1 MKRKIIMLITVIL
14 IIALCTGCGK
24 KVKNEEELLADLIA
38 DSSFYMVEGSEVS
51 DLSVIK
57 RLTDE
62 DNKTDKVYVSINID
76 HEAATATQAYIMD
89 YTCYNEG
96 WLLDDIEEYYGDEV
110 EWTTVPKGVPT
121 NEQIMEALI
130 VYSNSQIDASYADQ
144 YISEELTH
152 TYFFEEGKYYTEIYS
167 GDMVSESEYSCFV
180 RTYRNFDYMEVREE
194 QLLRFV
200 FDYYSYEWYLYDD
213 EIIWI
218 HGDTYID
225 GTWRVPT
232 NGATLQFDMNM
243 GSYGPDAYV
252 EYDAVCTIDDEIIGY
267 SFRLPLPSTK
277 SIDASWDNIGDIIWG
292 PVSLYIEVA
301 PDMIWCYDNFYDYG
315 FELEPIDLDGTP
327 SALESTGIV
336 DMSTDEEAEP
346 YREMARNVLNA
357 VFVEPDVSY
366 IKEMWHPTI
375 TEGLSWI
382 EEIIFTGEYQ
392 ATSLTH
398 TYTQVV
404 SSDNQ
409 DDYYAQDYFEY
420 LKEAGCNA
428 NELIFSSFYLEL
440 WSEGD
445 VEYEDIGV
453 IFAKEGEQ
461 IYVIAIDG

>member
-1 MKRKIIMLITVIL
+1 MKRKMLIFITAIL
-14 IIALCTGCGK
+14 IAVLFAGCGN
-24 KVKNEEELLADLIA
+24 KVKNEEDLLVDLVA
-38 DSSFYMVEGSEVS
+38 DSSFYMVEGSEVTE
-51 DLSVIK
+51 LSIIK

-62 DNKTDKVYVSINID
+62 ENKTDKVYVSINID
-76 HEAATATQAYIMD
+76 HEAATATQAYIMY

-110 EWTTVPKGVPT
+110 EWATVPKGAPT

-130 VYSNSQIDASYADQ
+130 AYSNSQIDASYADQ

-180 RTYRNFDYMEVREE
+180 TTYRNFDYMEVREE
-194 QLLRFV
+194 QLLRFM

-218 HGDTYID
+218 HGDAYID
-225 GTWRVPT
+225 GTWQVPT
-232 NGATLQFDMNM
+232 NGATLQFDMSH
-243 GSYGPDAYV
+243 GSYGPDAYA
-252 EYDAVCTIDDEIIGY
+252 EYDAVCNIDGETLEY
-267 SFRLPLPSTK
+267 SFTLPFPSTR
-277 SIDASWDNIGDIIWG
+277 SIEASWSSIGDVIWG
-292 PVSLYIEVA
+292 PVCLNIEIA
-301 PDMIWCYDNFYDYG
+301 PDMAWCYDWFYEYS
-315 FELEPIDLDGTP
+315 FELEPIALDGAP

-366 IKEMWHPTI
+366 IKEMWHPTL
-375 TEGLSWI
+375 TESLSWI
-382 EEIIFTGEYQ
+382 EEIILTGEYQ
-392 ATSLTH
+392 ATSMVH
-398 TYTQVV
+398 TNTLVV
-404 SSDNQ
+404 SREEQ
-409 DDYYAQDYFEY
+409 DEYNAQDYFEY

-440 WSEGD
+440 WDEGE

-453 IFAKEGEQ
+453 MFAKEGEQ
-461 IYVIAIDG
+461 IYVVAIEG